1 MEREQ
6 DYRALMR
13 SLHRA
18 ALLSDR
24 VGERLL
30 SRRIGVGRALFL
42 VLRTVQDAGGPV
54 SQQSIADSL
63 SLTKGA
69 VSRHVATAEQN
80 GWLTVTVSARS
91 RREHALALTPAG
103 RALVSAGRDV
113 QAEYQTGLA
122 SDDSLRSGDIAVAVR
137 VLQAICQRLEQE
149 DRS

>member
-1 MEREQ
+1 
-6 DYRALMR
+6 MR
-13 SLHRA
+13 SLQRA

-42 VLRTVQDAGGPV
+42 VLRTIEDSGGAV
-54 SQQSIADSL
+54 SQQSIADAL

-80 GWLTVTVSARS
+80 GWLTVAQSPLS

-103 RALVSAGRDV
+103 HALVAEGRAV
-113 QAEYQTGLA
+113 QADYQGQLA
-122 SDDSLRSGDIAVAVR
+122 DDARLRPGDIAAATR
-137 VLQAICQRLEQE
+137 VLAAICDRLEQE
-149 DRS
+149 DRT